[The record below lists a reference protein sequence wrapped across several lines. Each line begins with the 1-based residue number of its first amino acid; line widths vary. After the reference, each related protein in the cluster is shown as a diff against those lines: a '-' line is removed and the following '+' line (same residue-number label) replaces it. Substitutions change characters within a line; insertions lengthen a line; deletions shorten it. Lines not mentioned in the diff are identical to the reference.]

1 MDEQKNVNRNVNQ
14 KNEVKNDFE
23 METFCNPFR
32 LQKIFK
38 SGCYFHNIKIFFKLF
53 AHFSSNN
60 I

>member
-1 MDEQKNVNRNVNQ
+1 MGVQKNVNRNVNR

-23 METFCNPFR
+23 METFCNLNG

-38 SGCYFHNIKIFFKLF
+38 SGYIHNIRIFFKLF